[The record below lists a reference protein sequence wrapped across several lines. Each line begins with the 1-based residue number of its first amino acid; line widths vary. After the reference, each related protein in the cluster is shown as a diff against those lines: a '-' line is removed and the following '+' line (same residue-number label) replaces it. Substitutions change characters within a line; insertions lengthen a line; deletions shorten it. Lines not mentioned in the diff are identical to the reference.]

1 MKIIALEKESEV
13 AQASDFKPH
22 LYSEAQKLW
31 ELYQSGHVREVYFR
45 EDQKTAVLILECESV
60 ETAEQVLSQLPLVKE
75 GLIQFELIPL
85 IPYSGFERL
94 FIS

>member
-1 MKIIALEKESEV
+1 MKIIALEKESETV
-13 AQASDFKPH
+13 QPSDFKPH
-22 LYSEAQKLW
+22 LKSEAQKLW
-31 ELYQSGHVREVYFR
+31 ELHQSDHVREMYFR
-45 EDQKTAVLILECESV
+45 EDQKTAVLILECESI
-60 ETAEQVLSQLPLVKE
+60 ETANQILSQLPLVKK